1 MKKWITKDYGLPFL
15 TALFLIIYPWITIK
29 CEIGISDAEYALFD
43 SRVTGL
49 LDLFLKGKSVFLVI
63 FAFIFLAVFAY
74 MAYKKKNAKL
84 KYSKAKKAKKGN
96 YATVEVGLFN
106 TPVKK
111 ERILIIGAI
120 FIFLNILSFVLSEYK
135 EVAFRGNSNSLEGLF
150 QVLSYCVIFVAALM
164 AFAKEENLVYLK
176 ISGIVL
182 GIITIILSLIEI
194 LYEPL
199 SKIIIGDSW
208 SSEYVNMTVLTFY
221 NSVYF
226 AAFLAMLT
234 PVIFAIF
241 LFETNIKLS
250 LISGVIFV
258 GLFIVNITSRSTMSL
273 YVVIAAVIALIAVK
287 VIQLLRCRLLSKT
300 DFSEDNNND
309 KKAKN
314 KKAVTNKTEP
324 TSTKKGYLKFII
336 AIVFVALLLICNL
349 ASGNT
354 LFKTVSATGSNQ
366 TTAIHKDNY
375 YKLCDIENK
384 DGAIVFTGEDSSF
397 TASVDE
403 KGNVKFDSSD
413 DMAMTTEG
421 NVIKFG
427 GKFDAVSAWFEG
439 GYLTVDL
446 GYQEALYFAVTEE
459 GIVPVRPDGRMIEDM
474 SGNGVGL
481 ESFYSIATGRG
492 YYWANSL
499 PIIKNCIIVG
509 HGLGTFGLCFNQT
522 DFVGSL
528 NTHGT
533 VYTLVDHPHNMY
545 IQIAVQTGVISLI
558 SIAAICIISLIC
570 GVKKIRVSEQIA
582 DKGLLI
588 GVFTAVL
595 CFMVCS
601 LTTDSMLTTTP
612 IFCVLLGA
620 LTGSVKHANSV
631 INNK

>member
-1 MKKWITKDYGLPFL
+1 M
-15 TALFLIIYPWITIK
+15 
-29 CEIGISDAEYALFD
+29 
-43 SRVTGL
+43 
-49 LDLFLKGKSVFLVI
+49 VI

-120 FIFLNILSFVLSEYK
+120 FIFLNILS
-135 EVAFRGNSNSLEGLF
+135 
-150 QVLSYCVIFVAALM
+150 YCAIFAAALM

-176 ISGIVL
+176 ISGIIL

-194 LYEPL
+194 LHEPL
-199 SKIIIGDSW
+199 PKIIIGDSW

-258 GLFIVNITSRSTMSL
+258 GLFIVNITTRSTMSL

-309 KKAKN
+309 KKAK
-314 KKAVTNKTEP
+314 
-324 TSTKKGYLKFII
+324 
-336 AIVFVALLLICNL
+336 
-349 ASGNT
+349 
-354 LFKTVSATGSNQ
+354 
-366 TTAIHKDNY
+366 
-375 YKLCDIENK
+375 NK

-439 GYLTVDL
+439 GYLTMDL

-459 GIVPVRPDGRMIEDM
+459 GIFPVRPDGRMIEDM
-474 SGNGVGL
+474 SGNDVGL

-509 HGLGTFGLCFNQT
+509 HGLGTFGLYFNQT

-558 SIAAICIISLIC
+558 AIATIYITGLIC

-588 GVFTAVL
+588 G
-595 CFMVCS
+595 
-601 LTTDSMLTTTP
+601 
-612 IFCVLLGA
+612 A